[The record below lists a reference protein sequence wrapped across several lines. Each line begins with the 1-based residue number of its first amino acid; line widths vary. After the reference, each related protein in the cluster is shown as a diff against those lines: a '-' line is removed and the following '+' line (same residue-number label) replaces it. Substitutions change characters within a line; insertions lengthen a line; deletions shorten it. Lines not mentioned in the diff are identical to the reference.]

1 VNILGRLM
9 GFVRPYWWGS
19 AISVAL
25 ILVLTFFRLGPAWFT
40 KLIIDESVPNR
51 DFGQAVFFI
60 FCLLGTSALV
70 NAMTAVEMYLEQ
82 WVGQKVIF
90 DLRAKL
96 YDHLQSQ
103 SMSFYDANQTGQLMS
118 RVTNDV
124 NQVQFFL
131 TQGLARL
138 VNTFVT
144 IGIFLTMMLA
154 LDWQLT
160 LVSLLV
166 VPLIIFFQMGYSRAF
181 PLYRIASQKSAD
193 LNVVIQENV
202 TGIKL
207 VKAFNR
213 EPFEADRFNK
223 VNWDIREAR
232 MKANVAMAIAS
243 PGQDFATYLSAIIII
258 SYGAYRVIDG
268 GLSVGSLAAFYSYV
282 LTMWSP
288 VRWLTFINQMAQQA
302 IASGE
307 RVFEILDTKLE
318 VTEKPDAIRLERIE
332 GRIEL
337 ENVSFAYG
345 KNPPLLRDISVT
357 VEPGQTLALVGP
369 SGSGKTTL
377 INLIPRFYDVTGG
390 AVKIDGIDVRD
401 LSLESLRGQVGMV
414 MQETFLFNMTIRE
427 NISYGREG
435 ATQEQIEAAAKA
447 ANAHDFIM
455 ELEEGYNTLTGERGV
470 RLSGGQRQRI
480 AIARAILVDPR
491 ILILDEATSSVDN
504 KTDYLIR
511 QALDQ
516 LMVGRTTIVIAHRL
530 STVRRA
536 HQIAVM
542 EKGRITAMGTHEEL
556 LRTSVLYQH
565 LNEIQFALQTEG
577 KEPALVGVGV
587 GADGAGT
594 TASGD
599 GGGGAAVRAA
609 NSVNGANGHARSYE
623 RDRVAVTAEQAP
635 APAPAQ
641 AQSKAEVSR

>member
-1 VNILGRLM
+1 MKTLARLM

-19 AISVAL
+19 LVSVLL

-40 KLIIDESVPNR
+40 KLIIDDTLPR
-51 DFGQAVFFI
+51 PDQPGTTGDFGLAAFYI
-60 FCLLGTSALV
+60 GCLLGTSALV
-70 NAMTAVEMYLEQ
+70 NVLTAAELYIEQ

-138 VNTFVT
+138 VNTVVT

-160 LVSLLV
+160 LVSLAV
-166 VPLIIFFQMGYSRAF
+166 VPLIVFFQLGYSKAF

-213 EPFEADRFNK
+213 EPFEAERFNK

-258 SYGAYRVIDG
+258 SFGAWRVIDG

-282 LTMWSP
+282 LTMWAP

-302 IASGE
+302 MASGE

-318 VTEKPDAIRLERIE
+318 VTEKPDAVTLERVQ
-332 GRIEL
+332 GRVEL

-345 KNPPLLRDISVT
+345 KNPPLLRDISVS
-357 VEPGQTLALVGP
+357 VEPGKTLALVGP

-377 INLIPRFYDVTGG
+377 INLIPRFYDATAGV
-390 AVKIDGIDVRD
+390 VRIDGHDVRD
-401 LSLESLRGQVGMV
+401 LALEPLRAQIGMV
-414 MQETFLFNMTIRE
+414 MQETFLFNLTIRE

-435 ATQEQIEAAAKA
+435 ASPEQVEAAARA
-447 ANAHDFIM
+447 ANAHEFIA
-455 ELEEGYNTLTGERGV
+455 ELEHGYETVTGERGV

-542 EKGRITAMGTHEEL
+542 EQGRITAQGTHEEL
-556 LRTSVLYQH
+556 LHSSVLYQH
-565 LNEIQFALQTEG
+565 LNEIQFALQSEG
-577 KEPALVGVGV
+577 KEPEAALVGVGTN
-587 GADGAGT
+587 GTGAG
-594 TASGD
+594 SD
-599 GGGGAAVRAA
+599 GGGGGGGGVVNR
-609 NSVNGANGHARSYE
+609 VNGANGHARSYE
-623 RDRVAVTAEQAP
+623 RDRVAVATTETA
-635 APAPAQ
+635 
-641 AQSKAEVSR
+641 KTEVSR